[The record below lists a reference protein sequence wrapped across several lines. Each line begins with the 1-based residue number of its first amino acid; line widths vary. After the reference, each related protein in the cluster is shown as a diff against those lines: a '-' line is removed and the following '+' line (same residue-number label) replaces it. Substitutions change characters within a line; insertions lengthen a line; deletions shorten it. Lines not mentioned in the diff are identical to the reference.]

1 MNPWDKCVVAGS
13 GLGWI
18 ARDAARR
25 LRHRL
30 ARGLFAGAVRLVSW
44 SVRLVREEQE

>member
-18 ARDAARR
+18 ADQIGAGLRRAVARR
-25 LRHRL
+25 LFAAAVRL
-30 ARGLFAGAVRLVSW
+30 ISWAVRLV
-44 SVRLVREEQE
+44 RGDAR